1 MQQIL
6 RNKITQILF
15 TFFIV
20 ASMVLLQANTGVANA
35 VSNNANAADNIP
47 NAKAFTV
54 TKKVAGSREEVLVG
68 EYDTF
73 MKCVDNMDIN
83 DATSLYTVY
92 VNEDTVIP
100 ATEGMY
106 GRFNNKIRLT
116 SGKGGPY
123 KLTRK
128 GPKNFMSVQQG
139 AELTVDNITLDGA
152 HESECLSALTGGKIT
167 IGKGAIIQNFS
178 DVENTDGPA
187 LYVNEG
193 TLTIEDGAVIRNN
206 TSHNQGGVIQS
217 RQNSILNIK
226 GGLFENNSSTTSGG
240 AIASFGQL
248 KITGGTFKGNKVPD
262 KKVAGAIWVGKTNPV
277 TIENAR
283 FEENEASTGGAIFS
297 SQELTIKNTTFSKN
311 HAKWG
316 GAICSV
322 KKLTISK
329 SKFDANSAIAAGGAL
344 YLNKD
349 NGGADI
355 SESQFTNNVATSGGA
370 IYTYKV
376 DNNDP
381 TKDKESYKNISTDEN
396 TLFKGNQAN
405 SGKYTAP
412 ENYSDYTQLLFSG
425 DSDAAQ
431 TSNFR
436 KSLLNNNDI
445 NYKNPYLYVNFVD
458 DAKLH
463 ATRKV
468 ETGKAIDTDAL
479 ADQSMPDEPSKDGYT
494 FKGWNTSKDGAGEYF
509 TGNTIVTGDKT
520 VFAIYEKKSVPTPT
534 PDPNP
539 NPNPPAPNPDPTP
552 NPPTP
557 TPDPEPNPP
566 TPELKP
572 NPQTPA
578 PQPQPEKH
586 IGMIPKTG
594 ESASF
599 AGLLAAIGFSISG
612 LAILLKKKMME
623 ENK

>member
-6 RNKITQILF
+6 RKKITQILF

-20 ASMVLLQANTGVANA
+20 ASMVLLQANTEVANA
-35 VSNNANAADNIP
+35 VSNNANATDNIP

-54 TKKVAGSREEVLVG
+54 TKKVAGSSEEVLVG

-73 MKCVDNMDIN
+73 MKCVENMDIN

-92 VNEDTVIP
+92 VNKDTVIP
-100 ATEGMY
+100 ATEGMH
-106 GRFNNKIRLT
+106 GRSNNKIRLT

-128 GPKNFMSVQQG
+128 GPKDFMSVQQG
-139 AELTVDNITLDGA
+139 AEITVDNITLDGA
-152 HESECLSALTGGKIT
+152 RESECLSALTGGKVT

-178 DVENTDGPA
+178 DVVNTDGPA
-187 LYVNEG
+187 LYVNGG

-206 TSHNQGGVIQS
+206 TSNVQGGVIQS
-217 RQNSILNIK
+217 RQGSILNIK
-226 GGLFENNSSTTSGG
+226 GGLFENNSSTTSGGG

-262 KKVAGAIWVGKTNPV
+262 KKVAGAILIGKKNPA

-311 HAKWG
+311 QANWG

-329 SKFDANSAIAAGGAL
+329 SIFDANIAKSAGGAL

-355 SESQFTNNVATSGGA
+355 SESQFTNNVATSDGGA

-381 TKDKESYKNISTDEN
+381 TKDTEAYKNISTDEN
-396 TLFKGNQAN
+396 TLFKGNQAI

-412 ENYSDYTQLLFSG
+412 ENYADYTQLLFSG

-431 TSNFR
+431 ASNSR

-479 ADQSMPDEPSKDGYT
+479 TNESMPKDPTKDGYT
-494 FKGWNTSKDGAGEYF
+494 FKEWNTKADGKGDAF
-509 TGNTIVTGDKT
+509 TGASVVNGDMT
-520 VFAIYEKKSVPTPT
+520 VYAIYTKDSVPTSDPTPT
-534 PDPNP
+534 PN
-539 NPNPPAPNPDPTP
+539 
-552 NPPTP
+552 
-557 TPDPEPNPP
+557 PEPNQPTP
-566 TPELKP
+566 TPELK
-572 NPQTPA
+572 
-578 PQPQPEKH
+578 PQPEKH
-586 IGMIPKTG
+586 IGMISKTG

-599 AGLLAAIGFSISG
+599 AGLLTALGFSIAG
-612 LAILLKKKMME
+612 LAILRKKKMME
-623 ENK
+623 ENKNK

>member
-6 RNKITQILF
+6 RKKITQILF

-20 ASMVLLQANTGVANA
+20 ASMVLLQANTEVANA
-35 VSNNANAADNIP
+35 VSNNANATDNIP

-54 TKKVAGSREEVLVG
+54 TKKVAGSSEEVLVG

-73 MKCVDNMDIN
+73 MKCVENMDIN

-92 VNEDTVIP
+92 VNKDTVIP
-100 ATEGMY
+100 ATEGMH
-106 GRFNNKIRLT
+106 GRSNNKIRLT

-128 GPKNFMSVQQG
+128 GPKDFMSVQQG
-139 AELTVDNITLDGA
+139 AEITVDNITLDGA
-152 HESECLSALTGGKIT
+152 RESECLSALTGGKVT

-178 DVENTDGPA
+178 DVVNTDGPA
-187 LYVNEG
+187 LYVNGG

-206 TSHNQGGVIQS
+206 TSNVQGGVIQS
-217 RQNSILNIK
+217 RQGSILNIK
-226 GGLFENNSSTTSGG
+226 GGLFENNSSTTSGGG

-262 KKVAGAIWVGKTNPV
+262 KKVAGAILIGKKNPA

-311 HAKWG
+311 QANWG

-329 SKFDANSAIAAGGAL
+329 SIFDANIAKSAGGAL

-355 SESQFTNNVATSGGA
+355 SESQFTNNVATSDGGA

-381 TKDKESYKNISTDEN
+381 TKDTEAYKNISTDEN
-396 TLFKGNQAN
+396 TLFKGNQAI

-412 ENYSDYTQLLFSG
+412 ENYADYTQLLFSG

-431 TSNFR
+431 ASNSR

-479 ADQSMPDEPSKDGYT
+479 TNESMPKDPTKDGYT
-494 FKGWNTSKDGAGEYF
+494 FKEWNTKADGKGDAF
-509 TGNTIVTGDKT
+509 TGASVVNGDMT
-520 VFAIYEKKSVPTPT
+520 VYAIYTKDSVPTSDPTPT
-534 PDPNP
+534 PN
-539 NPNPPAPNPDPTP
+539 
-552 NPPTP
+552 
-557 TPDPEPNPP
+557 PEPNQPTP
-566 TPELKP
+566 TPELK
-572 NPQTPA
+572 
-578 PQPQPEKH
+578 PQPEKH
-586 IGMIPKTG
+586 IGMISKTG

-599 AGLLAAIGFSISG
+599 AGLLTALGFSIAG
-612 LAILLKKKMME
+612 LAILRKKKMME

>member
-6 RNKITQILF
+6 RKKITQILF
-15 TFFIV
+15 TLFIV
-20 ASMVLLQANTGVANA
+20 ASMVLLQSNTEVANA
-35 VSNNANAADNIP
+35 VSNNANATDNIP

-54 TKKVAGSREEVLVG
+54 TKKVAGSSEEVLVG

-73 MKCVDNMDIN
+73 MKCVENMDIN

-92 VNEDTVIP
+92 VNKDTVIP
-100 ATEGMY
+100 ATEGMH
-106 GRFNNKIRLT
+106 GRSNNKIRLT

-128 GPKNFMSVQQG
+128 GPKDFMSVQQG
-139 AELTVDNITLDGA
+139 AEITVDNITLDGA
-152 HESECLSALTGGKIT
+152 RESECLSALTGGKVT

-178 DVENTDGPA
+178 DVVNTDGPA
-187 LYVNEG
+187 LYVNGG

-206 TSHNQGGVIQS
+206 TSNVQGGVIQS
-217 RQNSILNIK
+217 RQGSILNIK
-226 GGLFENNSSTTSGG
+226 GGLFENNSSTTSGGG

-262 KKVAGAIWVGKTNPV
+262 KKVAGAILIGKKNPA

-311 HAKWG
+311 QANWG

-329 SKFDANSAIAAGGAL
+329 SIFDANIAKSAGGAL
-344 YLNKD
+344 YINKD

-355 SESQFTNNVATSGGA
+355 SESQFTNNVATSDGGA

-381 TKDKESYKNISTDEN
+381 TKDTEAYKNISTDEN
-396 TLFKGNQAN
+396 TLFKGNQAI

-412 ENYSDYTQLLFSG
+412 ENYADYTQLLFSG

-431 TSNFR
+431 ASNSR

-479 ADQSMPDEPSKDGYT
+479 TNESMPKDPTKDGYT
-494 FKGWNTSKDGAGEYF
+494 FKEWNTKADGKGDAF
-509 TGNTIVTGDKT
+509 TGASLVNSDMT
-520 VFAIYEKKSVPTPT
+520 VYAIYTKDSVPTPDPT
-534 PDPNP
+534 PTPNP
-539 NPNPPAPNPDPTP
+539 EP

-557 TPDPEPNPP
+557 TP
-566 TPELKP
+566 TPELK
-572 NPQTPA
+572 
-578 PQPQPEKH
+578 PQPEKH
-586 IGMIPKTG
+586 IGMISKTG

-599 AGLLAAIGFSISG
+599 AGLLTALGFSIAG
-612 LAILLKKKMME
+612 LAILRKKKMME

>member
-6 RNKITQILF
+6 RKKITQILF

-20 ASMVLLQANTGVANA
+20 ASMVLLQANTEVANA
-35 VSNNANAADNIP
+35 VSNNANATDNIP

-54 TKKVAGSREEVLVG
+54 TKKVAGSSEEVLVG

-73 MKCVDNMDIN
+73 MKCVENMDIN

-92 VNEDTVIP
+92 VNKDTVIP
-100 ATEGMY
+100 ATEGMH
-106 GRFNNKIRLT
+106 GRSNNKIRLT

-128 GPKNFMSVQQG
+128 GPKDFMSVQQG
-139 AELTVDNITLDGA
+139 AEITVDNITLDGA
-152 HESECLSALTGGKIT
+152 RESECLSALTGGKVT

-178 DVENTDGPA
+178 DVVNTDGPA
-187 LYVNEG
+187 LYVNGG

-206 TSHNQGGVIQS
+206 TSNVQGGVIQS
-217 RQNSILNIK
+217 RQGSILNIK
-226 GGLFENNSSTTSGG
+226 GGLFENNSSTTSGGG

-262 KKVAGAIWVGKTNPV
+262 KKVAGAILIGKKNPA

-311 HAKWG
+311 QANWG

-329 SKFDANSAIAAGGAL
+329 SIFDANIAKSAGGAL

-355 SESQFTNNVATSGGA
+355 SESQFTNNVATSDGGA

-381 TKDKESYKNISTDEN
+381 TKDTEAYKNISTDEN
-396 TLFKGNQAN
+396 TLFKGNQAI

-412 ENYSDYTQLLFSG
+412 ENYADYTQLLFSG

-431 TSNFR
+431 ASNSR

-445 NYKNPYLYVNFVD
+445 NYKNPYFYVNFVD

-479 ADQSMPDEPSKDGYT
+479 TNESMPKDPTKDGYT
-494 FKGWNTSKDGAGEYF
+494 FKEWNTKADGKGDAF
-509 TGNTIVTGDKT
+509 TGASVVNGDMT
-520 VFAIYEKKSVPTPT
+520 VYAIYTKDSVPTSDPTPT
-534 PDPNP
+534 PN
-539 NPNPPAPNPDPTP
+539 
-552 NPPTP
+552 
-557 TPDPEPNPP
+557 PEPNQPTP
-566 TPELKP
+566 TPELK
-572 NPQTPA
+572 
-578 PQPQPEKH
+578 PQPEKH
-586 IGMIPKTG
+586 IGMISKTG

-599 AGLLAAIGFSISG
+599 AGLLTALGFSIAG
-612 LAILLKKKMME
+612 LAILRKKKMME

>member
-20 ASMVLLQANTGVANA
+20 ASMVLLQANTEVANA
-35 VSNNANAADNIP
+35 ISNNANATDNIP

-54 TKKVAGSREEVLVG
+54 TKKVAGSSEEVLVG

-73 MKCVDNMDIN
+73 MKCVENMDIN

-92 VNEDTVIP
+92 VNKDTVIP
-100 ATEGMY
+100 ATEGMH
-106 GRFNNKIRLT
+106 GRSNNKIRLT

-128 GPKNFMSVQQG
+128 GPKDFMSVQQG
-139 AELTVDNITLDGA
+139 AEITVDNITLDGA
-152 HESECLSALTGGKIT
+152 RESECLSALTGGKVT

-178 DVENTDGPA
+178 DVVNTDGPA
-187 LYVNEG
+187 LYVNGG
-193 TLTIEDGAVIRNN
+193 TLTIEDGAVIKNN
-206 TSHNQGGVIQS
+206 TSNVQGGVIQS
-217 RQNSILNIK
+217 RQGSILNIK
-226 GGLFENNSSTTSGG
+226 GGLFENNSSTTSGGG

-262 KKVAGAIWVGKTNPV
+262 KKVAGAILIGKKNPA

-311 HAKWG
+311 QANWG

-329 SKFDANSAIAAGGAL
+329 SIFDANIAKSAGGAL

-355 SESQFTNNVATSGGA
+355 SESQFTNNVATSDGGA

-381 TKDKESYKNISTDEN
+381 TKDTEAYKNISTDEN
-396 TLFKGNQAN
+396 TLFKGNQAI

-412 ENYSDYTQLLFSG
+412 ENYADYTQLLFSG

-431 TSNFR
+431 ASNSR

-479 ADQSMPDEPSKDGYT
+479 TNESMPKDPTKDGYT
-494 FKGWNTSKDGAGEYF
+494 FKEWNTKENGKGETF
-509 TGNTIVTGDKT
+509 TGESVVNGDMT
-520 VFAIYEKKSVPTPT
+520 VYAIYTKDSVPTPDPT
-534 PDPNP
+534 PTPNP
-539 NPNPPAPNPDPTP
+539 EP

-557 TPDPEPNPP
+557 TP
-566 TPELKP
+566 TPELK
-572 NPQTPA
+572 
-578 PQPQPEKH
+578 PQPEKH
-586 IGMIPKTG
+586 IGMISKTG

-599 AGLLAAIGFSISG
+599 AGLLTALGFSIAG
-612 LAILLKKKMME
+612 LAILRKKKMME

>member
-6 RNKITQILF
+6 RKKITQILF

-35 VSNNANAADNIP
+35 VSNNANATDNIP

-54 TKKVAGSREEVLVG
+54 TKKVAGSSEEVLAG

-92 VNEDTVIP
+92 VNKDTVIP
-100 ATEGMY
+100 ATEGMHL
-106 GRFNNKIRLT
+106 RSNNKIRLT

-128 GPKNFMSVQQG
+128 GPKELMGVGEG
-139 AELTVDNITLDGA
+139 AEITVDNITLDGA

-178 DVENTDGPA
+178 DVENFDGPA
-187 LYVNEG
+187 LYVNGG

-206 TSHNQGGVIQS
+206 TSRNQGGVIQS
-217 RQNSILNIK
+217 RQGSTLNIK
-226 GGLFENNSSTTSGG
+226 GGLFENNSSTTFGGG

-248 KITGGTFKGNKVPD
+248 TITGGTFKGNKVPNN
-262 KKVAGAIWVGKTNPV
+262 KVGGAIWIGKTNPA

-283 FEENEASTGGAIFS
+283 FEENEASTGGAIYS

-311 HAKWG
+311 QAKWG
-316 GAICSV
+316 GAICSE

-329 SKFDANSAIAAGGAL
+329 SIFDANSAKSAGGAL
-344 YLNKD
+344 YLNKN

-355 SESQFTNNVATSGGA
+355 SESQFTNNVATSGGGA
-370 IYTYKV
+370 IYTYKE

-381 TKDKESYKNISTDEN
+381 TKDTEAYKNISTDEN
-396 TLFKGNQAN
+396 TLFKGNRAI

-412 ENYSDYTQLLFSG
+412 ENYADYTQLLFSG

-431 TSNFR
+431 TSNPR

-458 DAKLH
+458 GDKIH

-468 ETGKAIDTDAL
+468 EKGKAIDTDAL

-494 FKGWNTSKDGAGEYF
+494 FKGWNTSKDGDGEYF

-572 NPQTPA
+572 
-578 PQPQPEKH
+578 QPKKH

-599 AGLLAAIGFSISG
+599 AGLLTAIGFSIAG

>member
-20 ASMVLLQANTGVANA
+20 ASMVLLQANTEVANA
-35 VSNNANAADNIP
+35 ISNNANATDNIP

-54 TKKVAGSREEVLVG
+54 TKKVAGSSEEVLVG

-73 MKCVDNMDIN
+73 MKCVENMDIN

-92 VNEDTVIP
+92 VNKDTVIP
-100 ATEGMY
+100 ATEGMH
-106 GRFNNKIRLT
+106 GRSNNKIRLT

-128 GPKNFMSVQQG
+128 GPKDFMSVQQG
-139 AELTVDNITLDGA
+139 AEITVDNITLDGA
-152 HESECLSALTGGKIT
+152 RESECLSALTGGKVT

-178 DVENTDGPA
+178 DVVNTDGPA
-187 LYVNEG
+187 LYVNGG

-206 TSHNQGGVIQS
+206 TSNVQGGVIQS
-217 RQNSILNIK
+217 RQGSILNIK
-226 GGLFENNSSTTSGG
+226 GGLFENNSSTTSGGG

-262 KKVAGAIWVGKTNPV
+262 KKVAGAILIGKKNPA

-311 HAKWG
+311 QANWG

-329 SKFDANSAIAAGGAL
+329 SIFDANIAKSAGGAL

-355 SESQFTNNVATSGGA
+355 SESQFTNNVATSDGGA

-381 TKDKESYKNISTDEN
+381 TKDTEAYKNISTDEN
-396 TLFKGNQAN
+396 TLFKGNQAI

-412 ENYSDYTQLLFSG
+412 ENYADYTQLLFSG

-431 TSNFR
+431 ASNSR

-479 ADQSMPDEPSKDGYT
+479 TNESMPKDPTKDGYT
-494 FKGWNTSKDGAGEYF
+494 FKEWNTKADGKGDAF
-509 TGNTIVTGDKT
+509 TGASVVNGDMT
-520 VFAIYEKKSVPTPT
+520 VYAIYTKDSVPTSDPTPT
-534 PDPNP
+534 PN
-539 NPNPPAPNPDPTP
+539 
-552 NPPTP
+552 
-557 TPDPEPNPP
+557 PEPNQPTP
-566 TPELKP
+566 TPELK
-572 NPQTPA
+572 
-578 PQPQPEKH
+578 PQPEKH
-586 IGMIPKTG
+586 IGMISKTG

-599 AGLLAAIGFSISG
+599 AGLLTALGFSIAG
-612 LAILLKKKMME
+612 LVILRKKKMME

>member
-6 RNKITQILF
+6 RKKITQILF
-15 TFFIV
+15 TLFIV
-20 ASMVLLQANTGVANA
+20 ASMVLLQSNTEVANA
-35 VSNNANAADNIP
+35 VSNNANATDNIP

-54 TKKVAGSREEVLVG
+54 TKKVAGSSEEVLVG

-73 MKCVDNMDIN
+73 MKCVENMDIN

-92 VNEDTVIP
+92 VNKDTVIP
-100 ATEGMY
+100 ATEGMH
-106 GRFNNKIRLT
+106 GRSNNKIRLT

-128 GPKNFMSVQQG
+128 GPKDFMSVQQG
-139 AELTVDNITLDGA
+139 AEITVDNITLDGA
-152 HESECLSALTGGKIT
+152 RESECLSALTGGKVT

-178 DVENTDGPA
+178 DVVNTDGPA
-187 LYVNEG
+187 LYVNGG

-206 TSHNQGGVIQS
+206 TSNVQGGVIQS
-217 RQNSILNIK
+217 RQGSILNIK
-226 GGLFENNSSTTSGG
+226 GGLFENNSSTTSGGG

-262 KKVAGAIWVGKTNPV
+262 KKVAGAILIGKKNPA

-311 HAKWG
+311 QANWG

-329 SKFDANSAIAAGGAL
+329 SIFDANIAKSAGGAL

-355 SESQFTNNVATSGGA
+355 SESQFTNNVATSDGGA

-381 TKDKESYKNISTDEN
+381 TKDTEAYKNISTDEN
-396 TLFKGNQAN
+396 TLFKGNQAI

-412 ENYSDYTQLLFSG
+412 ENYADYTQLLFSG

-431 TSNFR
+431 ASNSR

-479 ADQSMPDEPSKDGYT
+479 TNESMPKDPTKDGYT
-494 FKGWNTSKDGAGEYF
+494 FKEWNTKADGKGDAF
-509 TGNTIVTGDKT
+509 TGASVVNGDMT
-520 VFAIYEKKSVPTPT
+520 VYAIYTKDSVPTSDPTPT
-534 PDPNP
+534 PN
-539 NPNPPAPNPDPTP
+539 
-552 NPPTP
+552 
-557 TPDPEPNPP
+557 PEPNQPTP
-566 TPELKP
+566 TPELK
-572 NPQTPA
+572 
-578 PQPQPEKH
+578 PQPEKH
-586 IGMIPKTG
+586 IGMISKTG

-599 AGLLAAIGFSISG
+599 AGLLTALGFSIAG
-612 LAILLKKKMME
+612 LAILRKKKMME

>member
-1 MQQIL
+1 MKAL
-6 RNKITQILF
+6 LKKTMGLLMATLVAFGVMAGTTQVF
-15 TFFIV
+15 
-20 ASMVLLQANTGVANA
+20 
-35 VSNNANAADNIP
+35 AADDIP

-54 TKKVAGSREEVLVG
+54 TKKVAGSSEEMPVG

-73 MKCVDNMDIN
+73 MECVNNMDIN

-92 VNEDTVIP
+92 VNKDTVIP
-100 ATEGMY
+100 ETEGMHA
-106 GRFNNKIRLT
+106 RSNNKIRLT

-128 GPKNFMSVQQG
+128 GPKDFMSVQYG
-139 AELTVDNITLDGA
+139 AEITVDNITLDGA
-152 HESECLSALTGGKIT
+152 HESECLSAFTGGKIT

-178 DVENTDGPA
+178 DVEIFDGPA
-187 LYVNEG
+187 LYVNGG
-193 TLTIEDGAVIRNN
+193 TLTIEDGSVIRNN
-206 TSHNQGGVIQS
+206 TSNNQGGVIQS
-217 RQNSILNIK
+217 RQGSTLNIK
-226 GGLFENNSSTTSGG
+226 GGLFENNSSTTFGGG

-248 KITGGTFKGNKVPD
+248 TITGGTFKGNKVPNN
-262 KKVAGAIWVGKTNPV
+262 KVGGAIWIGKTNPA

-283 FEENEASTGGAIFS
+283 FEENEASTGGAIYS

-311 HAKWG
+311 QAKWG
-316 GAICSV
+316 GAICSA

-344 YLNKD
+344 YLSKD

-355 SESQFTNNVATSGGA
+355 SESQFTNNVATSGGGA
-370 IYTYKV
+370 IYTYKE

-381 TKDKESYKNISTDEN
+381 TKDTEAYKNISTDEK
-396 TLFKGNQAN
+396 TLFKGNRAI

-412 ENYSDYTQLLFSG
+412 ENYADYTQLLFSG

-431 TSNFR
+431 ASNFR

-458 DAKLH
+458 DDKIH

-468 ETGKAIDTDAL
+468 EKGKAIDTDAL
-479 ADQSMPDEPSKDGYT
+479 TNESMPKKPTKAGYT
-494 FKGWNTSKDGAGEYF
+494 FKEWNTKEDGKGTAF
-509 TGNTIVTGDKT
+509 TGASVVNGDMT
-520 VFAIYEKKSVPTPT
+520 VYAIYTK
-534 PDPNP
+534 DPV
-539 NPNPPAPNPDPTP
+539 PNPDPTP

-557 TPDPEPNPP
+557 TPNPVPNTP

-578 PQPQPEKH
+578 PQPQPKKH
-586 IGMIPKTG
+586 IGMISKTG

-599 AGLLAAIGFSISG
+599 AGLLTAIGFSIAG

>member
-6 RNKITQILF
+6 RKKITQILF

-20 ASMVLLQANTGVANA
+20 ASMVLLQANTEVANA
-35 VSNNANAADNIP
+35 VSNNANATDNIP

-54 TKKVAGSREEVLVG
+54 TKKVAGSSEEVLVG

-73 MKCVDNMDIN
+73 MKCVENMDIN

-92 VNEDTVIP
+92 VNKDTVIP
-100 ATEGMY
+100 ATEGMH
-106 GRFNNKIRLT
+106 GRSNNKIRLT

-128 GPKNFMSVQQG
+128 GPKDFMSVQQG
-139 AELTVDNITLDGA
+139 AEITVDNITLDGA
-152 HESECLSALTGGKIT
+152 RESECLSALTGGKVT

-178 DVENTDGPA
+178 DVVNTDGPA
-187 LYVNEG
+187 LYVNGG

-206 TSHNQGGVIQS
+206 TSNVQGGVIQS
-217 RQNSILNIK
+217 RQGSILNIK
-226 GGLFENNSSTTSGG
+226 GGLFENNSSTTSGGG

-262 KKVAGAIWVGKTNPV
+262 KKVAGAILIGKTNPA

-311 HAKWG
+311 QANWG

-322 KKLTISK
+322 KKLMISK
-329 SKFDANSAIAAGGAL
+329 SIFDANIAKSAGGAL

-355 SESQFTNNVATSGGA
+355 SESQFTNNVATSDGGA

-381 TKDKESYKNISTDEN
+381 TKDTEAYKNISTDEN
-396 TLFKGNQAN
+396 TLFKGNQAI

-412 ENYSDYTQLLFSG
+412 ENYADYTQLLFSG

-431 TSNFR
+431 TGNSR

-494 FKGWNTSKDGAGEYF
+494 FKGWNTKEDGKGETF
-509 TGNTIVTGDKT
+509 TGASIVNSDMT
-520 VFAIYEKKSVPTPT
+520 VYAIYTKDSVST
-534 PDPNP
+534 PDPT
-539 NPNPPAPNPDPTP
+539 PAPNPDPTP
-552 NPPTP
+552 KPPTP
-557 TPDPEPNPP
+557 TP
-566 TPELKP
+566 ELK
-572 NPQTPA
+572 
-578 PQPQPEKH
+578 PQPEKH
-586 IGMIPKTG
+586 IGMISKTG

-599 AGLLAAIGFSISG
+599 AGLLTALGFSIAG
-612 LAILLKKKMME
+612 LAILRKKKMME
-623 ENK
+623 ESK

>member
-6 RNKITQILF
+6 RKKITQILF
-15 TFFIV
+15 TLFIV
-20 ASMVLLQANTGVANA
+20 ASMVLLQSNTEVANA
-35 VSNNANAADNIP
+35 VSNNANATDNIP

-54 TKKVAGSREEVLVG
+54 TKKVAGSSEEVLVG

-73 MKCVDNMDIN
+73 MKCVENMDIN

-92 VNEDTVIP
+92 VNKDTVIP
-100 ATEGMY
+100 ATEGMH
-106 GRFNNKIRLT
+106 GRSNNKIRLT

-128 GPKNFMSVQQG
+128 GPKDFMSVQQG
-139 AELTVDNITLDGA
+139 AEITVDNITLDGA
-152 HESECLSALTGGKIT
+152 RESECLSALTGGKVT

-178 DVENTDGPA
+178 DVVNTDGPA
-187 LYVNEG
+187 LYVNGG

-206 TSHNQGGVIQS
+206 TSNVQGGVIQS
-217 RQNSILNIK
+217 RQGSILNIK
-226 GGLFENNSSTTSGG
+226 GGLFENNSSTTSGGG

-262 KKVAGAIWVGKTNPV
+262 KKVAGAILIGKKNPA

-311 HAKWG
+311 QANWG

-329 SKFDANSAIAAGGAL
+329 SIFDANIAKSAGGAL

-355 SESQFTNNVATSGGA
+355 SESQFTNNVATSDGGA

-381 TKDKESYKNISTDEN
+381 TKDTEAYKNISTDEN
-396 TLFKGNQAN
+396 TLFKGNQAI

-412 ENYSDYTQLLFSG
+412 ENYADYTQLLFSG

-431 TSNFR
+431 ASNSR

-494 FKGWNTSKDGAGEYF
+494 FKGWNTKENGKGETF
-509 TGNTIVTGDKT
+509 TGESVVNGDMT
-520 VFAIYEKKSVPTPT
+520 VYAIYTKDSVPTQDPT
-534 PDPNP
+534 
-539 NPNPPAPNPDPTP
+539 PAPNP
-552 NPPTP
+552 
-557 TPDPEPNPP
+557 EPNQPTP
-566 TPELKP
+566 TPELK
-572 NPQTPA
+572 
-578 PQPQPEKH
+578 PQPEKH
-586 IGMIPKTG
+586 IGMISKTG

-599 AGLLAAIGFSISG
+599 AGLLTALGFSIAG
-612 LAILLKKKMME
+612 LAILRKKKMME

>member
-6 RNKITQILF
+6 RKKITQILF

-20 ASMVLLQANTGVANA
+20 ASMVLLQANTEVANA
-35 VSNNANAADNIP
+35 VSNNANATDNIP

-54 TKKVAGSREEVLVG
+54 TKKVAGSSEEVLVG

-73 MKCVDNMDIN
+73 MKCVENMDIN

-92 VNEDTVIP
+92 VNKDTVIP
-100 ATEGMY
+100 ATEGMH
-106 GRFNNKIRLT
+106 GRSNNKIRLT

-128 GPKNFMSVQQG
+128 GPKDFMSVQQG
-139 AELTVDNITLDGA
+139 AEITVDNITLDGA
-152 HESECLSALTGGKIT
+152 RESECLSALTGGKVT

-178 DVENTDGPA
+178 DVVNTDGPA
-187 LYVNEG
+187 LYVNGG

-206 TSHNQGGVIQS
+206 TSNVQGGVIQS
-217 RQNSILNIK
+217 RQGSILNIK
-226 GGLFENNSSTTSGG
+226 GGLFENNSSTTSGGG

-262 KKVAGAIWVGKTNPV
+262 KKVAGAILIGKKNPA

-311 HAKWG
+311 QANWG

-329 SKFDANSAIAAGGAL
+329 SIFDANIAKSAGGAL

-355 SESQFTNNVATSGGA
+355 SESQFTNNVATSDGGA

-381 TKDKESYKNISTDEN
+381 TKDTEAYKNISTDEN
-396 TLFKGNQAN
+396 TLFKGNQAI

-412 ENYSDYTQLLFSG
+412 ENYADYTQLLFSG

-431 TSNFR
+431 ASNSR

-445 NYKNPYLYVNFVD
+445 NYKNPYFYVNFVD

-479 ADQSMPDEPSKDGYT
+479 TNESMPKDPTKDGYT
-494 FKGWNTSKDGAGEYF
+494 FKEWNTKADGKGDAF
-509 TGNTIVTGDKT
+509 TGASVVNGDMT
-520 VFAIYEKKSVPTPT
+520 VYAIYTKDSVPTSDPTPT
-534 PDPNP
+534 PNPEPNQ
-539 NPNPPAPNPDPTP
+539 
-552 NPPTP
+552 PTP
-557 TPDPEPNPP
+557 TP
-566 TPELKP
+566 TPELK
-572 NPQTPA
+572 
-578 PQPQPEKH
+578 PQPEKH
-586 IGMIPKTG
+586 IGMISKTG

-599 AGLLAAIGFSISG
+599 AGLLTALGFSIAG
-612 LAILLKKKMME
+612 LAILRKKKMME

>member
-6 RNKITQILF
+6 RKKITQILF
-15 TFFIV
+15 TLFIV
-20 ASMVLLQANTGVANA
+20 ASMVLLQANTEVANA
-35 VSNNANAADNIP
+35 VSNNANATDNIP

-54 TKKVAGSREEVLVG
+54 TKKVAGSSEEVFVG

-73 MKCVDNMDIN
+73 MKCVENMDIN

-92 VNEDTVIP
+92 VNKDTVIP
-100 ATEGMY
+100 ATEGMH
-106 GRFNNKIRLT
+106 GRSNNKIRLT

-128 GPKNFMSVQQG
+128 GPKDFMSVQQG
-139 AELTVDNITLDGA
+139 AEITVDNITLDGA
-152 HESECLSALTGGKIT
+152 RESECLSALTGGKVT

-178 DVENTDGPA
+178 DVVNTDGPA
-187 LYVNEG
+187 LYVNGG

-206 TSHNQGGVIQS
+206 TSNVQGGVIQS
-217 RQNSILNIK
+217 RQGSILNIK
-226 GGLFENNSSTTSGG
+226 GGLFENNSSTTSGGG

-262 KKVAGAIWVGKTNPV
+262 KKVAGAILIGKKNPA

-297 SQELTIKNTTFSKN
+297 SQEPTIKNTTFSKN
-311 HAKWG
+311 QANWG

-329 SKFDANSAIAAGGAL
+329 SIFDANIAKSAGGAL

-355 SESQFTNNVATSGGA
+355 SESQFTNNVATSDGGA

-381 TKDKESYKNISTDEN
+381 TKDTEAYKNISTDEN
-396 TLFKGNQAN
+396 TLFKGNQAI

-412 ENYSDYTQLLFSG
+412 ENYADYTQLLFSG

-431 TSNFR
+431 ASNSR

-494 FKGWNTSKDGAGEYF
+494 FKGWNTKENGKGETF
-509 TGNTIVTGDKT
+509 TGESVVNGDMT
-520 VFAIYEKKSVPTPT
+520 VYAIYTKDSVPTQDPT
-534 PDPNP
+534 
-539 NPNPPAPNPDPTP
+539 PAPNPEP
-552 NPPTP
+552 NQPTP
-557 TPDPEPNPP
+557 TP
-566 TPELKP
+566 TPELK
-572 NPQTPA
+572 
-578 PQPQPEKH
+578 PQPEKH
-586 IGMIPKTG
+586 IGMISKTG

-599 AGLLAAIGFSISG
+599 AGLLTALGFSIAG
-612 LAILLKKKMME
+612 LAILRKKKMME

>member
-6 RNKITQILF
+6 RKKITQILF
-15 TFFIV
+15 TLFIV
-20 ASMVLLQANTGVANA
+20 ASMVLLQSNTEVANA
-35 VSNNANAADNIP
+35 VSNNANATDNIP

-54 TKKVAGSREEVLVG
+54 TKKVAGSSEEVLVG

-73 MKCVDNMDIN
+73 MKCVENMDIN

-92 VNEDTVIP
+92 VNKDTVIP
-100 ATEGMY
+100 ATEGMH
-106 GRFNNKIRLT
+106 GRSNNKIRLT

-128 GPKNFMSVQQG
+128 GPKDFMSVQQG
-139 AELTVDNITLDGA
+139 AEITVDNITLDGA
-152 HESECLSALTGGKIT
+152 RESECLSALTGGKVT

-178 DVENTDGPA
+178 DVVNTDGPA
-187 LYVNEG
+187 LYVNGG

-206 TSHNQGGVIQS
+206 TSNVQGGVIQS
-217 RQNSILNIK
+217 RQGSILNIK
-226 GGLFENNSSTTSGG
+226 GGLFENNSSTTSGGG

-262 KKVAGAIWVGKTNPV
+262 KKVAGAILIGKKNPA

-311 HAKWG
+311 QANWG

-329 SKFDANSAIAAGGAL
+329 SIFDANIAKSAGGAL

-355 SESQFTNNVATSGGA
+355 SESQFTNNVATSDGGA

-381 TKDKESYKNISTDEN
+381 TKDTEAYKNISTDEN
-396 TLFKGNQAN
+396 TLFKGNQAI

-412 ENYSDYTQLLFSG
+412 ENYADYTQLLFSG

-431 TSNFR
+431 ASNSR

-479 ADQSMPDEPSKDGYT
+479 TNESMPKNPTKAGYT
-494 FKGWNTSKDGAGEYF
+494 FKEWNTKADGKGDAF
-509 TGNTIVTGDKT
+509 TGASVVNGDMT
-520 VFAIYEKKSVPTPT
+520 VYAIYTKDSVPTSDPTPT
-534 PDPNP
+534 PNPEPNQ
-539 NPNPPAPNPDPTP
+539 
-552 NPPTP
+552 PTP
-557 TPDPEPNPP
+557 TP

-572 NPQTPA
+572 
-578 PQPQPEKH
+578 QPEKH
-586 IGMIPKTG
+586 VGMISKTG

-599 AGLLAAIGFSISG
+599 AGLLTALGFSIAG
-612 LAILLKKKMME
+612 LAILRKKKMME

>member
-20 ASMVLLQANTGVANA
+20 ASMVLLQANTEVANA
-35 VSNNANAADNIP
+35 ISNNANATDNIP

-54 TKKVAGSREEVLVG
+54 TKKVAGSSEEVLVG

-73 MKCVDNMDIN
+73 MKCVENMDIN

-92 VNEDTVIP
+92 VNKDTVIP
-100 ATEGMY
+100 ATEGMH
-106 GRFNNKIRLT
+106 GRSNNKIRLT

-128 GPKNFMSVQQG
+128 GPKDFMSVQQG
-139 AELTVDNITLDGA
+139 AEITVDNITLDGA
-152 HESECLSALTGGKIT
+152 RESECLSALTGGKVT

-178 DVENTDGPA
+178 DVVNTDGPA
-187 LYVNEG
+187 LYVNGG

-206 TSHNQGGVIQS
+206 TSNVQGGVIQS
-217 RQNSILNIK
+217 RQGSILNIK
-226 GGLFENNSSTTSGG
+226 GGLFENNSSTTSGGG

-262 KKVAGAIWVGKTNPV
+262 KKVAGAILIGKKNPA

-311 HAKWG
+311 QANWG

-329 SKFDANSAIAAGGAL
+329 SIFDANIAKSAGGAL

-355 SESQFTNNVATSGGA
+355 SESQFTNNVATSDGGA

-381 TKDKESYKNISTDEN
+381 TKDTEAYKNISTDEN
-396 TLFKGNQAN
+396 TLFKGNQAI

-412 ENYSDYTQLLFSG
+412 ENYADYTQLLFSG

-431 TSNFR
+431 ASNSR

-479 ADQSMPDEPSKDGYT
+479 TNESMPKDPTKDGYT
-494 FKGWNTSKDGAGEYF
+494 FKEWNTKADGKGDAF
-509 TGNTIVTGDKT
+509 TGASVVNGDMT
-520 VFAIYEKKSVPTPT
+520 VYAIYTKDSVPTSDPTPT
-534 PDPNP
+534 PN
-539 NPNPPAPNPDPTP
+539 
-552 NPPTP
+552 
-557 TPDPEPNPP
+557 PEPNQPTP
-566 TPELKP
+566 TPELK
-572 NPQTPA
+572 
-578 PQPQPEKH
+578 PQPEKH
-586 IGMIPKTG
+586 IGMISKTG

-599 AGLLAAIGFSISG
+599 AGLLTALGFSIAG
-612 LAILLKKKMME
+612 LAILRKKKMME

>member
-6 RNKITQILF
+6 RKKITQILF
-15 TFFIV
+15 TLFIV
-20 ASMVLLQANTGVANA
+20 ASMVLLQANTEVANA
-35 VSNNANAADNIP
+35 VSNNANATDNIP

-54 TKKVAGSREEVLVG
+54 TKKVAGSSEEVLVG

-73 MKCVDNMDIN
+73 MKCVENMDIN

-92 VNEDTVIP
+92 VNKDTVIP
-100 ATEGMY
+100 ATEGMH
-106 GRFNNKIRLT
+106 GRSNNKIRLT

-128 GPKNFMSVQQG
+128 GPKDFMSVQQG
-139 AELTVDNITLDGA
+139 AEITVDNITLDGA
-152 HESECLSALTGGKIT
+152 RESECLSALTGGKVT

-178 DVENTDGPA
+178 DVVNTDGPA
-187 LYVNEG
+187 LYVNGG

-206 TSHNQGGVIQS
+206 TSNVQGGVIQS
-217 RQNSILNIK
+217 RQGSILNIK
-226 GGLFENNSSTTSGG
+226 GGLFENNSSTTSGGG

-262 KKVAGAIWVGKTNPV
+262 KKVAGAILIGKKNPA

-311 HAKWG
+311 QANWG

-329 SKFDANSAIAAGGAL
+329 SIFDANIAKSAGGAL

-355 SESQFTNNVATSGGA
+355 SESQFTNNVATSDGGA

-381 TKDKESYKNISTDEN
+381 TKDTEAYKNISTDEN
-396 TLFKGNQAN
+396 TLFKGNQAI

-412 ENYSDYTQLLFSG
+412 ENYADYTQLLFSG

-431 TSNFR
+431 ASNSR

-479 ADQSMPDEPSKDGYT
+479 TNESMPKDPTKDGYT
-494 FKGWNTSKDGAGEYF
+494 FKEWNTKADGKGDAF
-509 TGNTIVTGDKT
+509 TGASVVNGDMT
-520 VFAIYEKKSVPTPT
+520 VYAIYTKDSVPTP
-534 PDPNP
+534 DPT
-539 NPNPPAPNPDPTP
+539 PAPNP
-552 NPPTP
+552 
-557 TPDPEPNPP
+557 EPNQPTP
-566 TPELKP
+566 TPELK
-572 NPQTPA
+572 
-578 PQPQPEKH
+578 PQPEKH
-586 IGMIPKTG
+586 IGMISKTG

-599 AGLLAAIGFSISG
+599 AGLITALGFSIAG
-612 LAILLKKKMME
+612 LVILRKKKMME
-623 ENK
+623 EKNK

>member
-6 RNKITQILF
+6 RKKITQILF
-15 TFFIV
+15 TLFIV
-20 ASMVLLQANTGVANA
+20 ASMVLLQANTEVANA
-35 VSNNANAADNIP
+35 VSNNANATDNIP

-54 TKKVAGSREEVLVG
+54 TKKVAGSSEEVLVG

-73 MKCVDNMDIN
+73 MKCVENMDIN

-92 VNEDTVIP
+92 VNKDTVIP
-100 ATEGMY
+100 ATEGMH
-106 GRFNNKIRLT
+106 GRSNNKIRLT

-128 GPKNFMSVQQG
+128 GPKDFMSVQQG
-139 AELTVDNITLDGA
+139 AEITVDNITLDGA
-152 HESECLSALTGGKIT
+152 RESECLSALTGGKVT

-178 DVENTDGPA
+178 DVVNTDGPA
-187 LYVNEG
+187 LYVNGG

-206 TSHNQGGVIQS
+206 TSNVQGGVIQS
-217 RQNSILNIK
+217 RQGSILNIK
-226 GGLFENNSSTTSGG
+226 GGLFENNSSTTSGGG

-262 KKVAGAIWVGKTNPV
+262 KKVAGAILIGKKNPA

-311 HAKWG
+311 QANWG

-329 SKFDANSAIAAGGAL
+329 SIFDANIAKSAGGAL

-355 SESQFTNNVATSGGA
+355 SESQFTNNVATSDGGA

-381 TKDKESYKNISTDEN
+381 TKDTEAYKNISTDEN
-396 TLFKGNQAN
+396 TLFKGNQAI

-412 ENYSDYTQLLFSG
+412 ENYADYTQLLFSG

-431 TSNFR
+431 ASNSR

-479 ADQSMPDEPSKDGYT
+479 ADQSMPKDPTKDGYT
-494 FKGWNTSKDGAGEYF
+494 FKEWNTKADGKGDAF
-509 TGNTIVTGDKT
+509 TGESVVNGDMT
-520 VFAIYEKKSVPTPT
+520 VYAIYTKDSV
-534 PDPNP
+534 
-539 NPNPPAPNPDPTP
+539 PNPDPTPTPNPEP

-557 TPDPEPNPP
+557 TP
-566 TPELKP
+566 TPELK
-572 NPQTPA
+572 
-578 PQPQPEKH
+578 PQPEKH
-586 IGMIPKTG
+586 IGMISKTG

-599 AGLLAAIGFSISG
+599 VGLLTALGFSIAG
-612 LAILLKKKMME
+612 LAIIRKKKMME